1 MNNKTLET
9 YIEARAQV
17 EGEIIRLDGQIA
29 ALKDE
34 LKLLETEL
42 AELNEALNGQVPTR
56 FTLKRDKEATP
67 EQRRPVPVNL
77 FNSQARD
84 LVAYLKKSPGVDR
97 QTIQIALGLDEQ
109 TARNLVSRMSK
120 RGAIENRGNK
130 RYAKYYVPKGIK

>member
-1 MNNKTLET
+1 MNNKTLQI

-17 EGEIIRLDGQIA
+17 EGEIISLDGRIA

-34 LKLLETEL
+34 LKELETEL

-56 FTLKRDKEATP
+56 YTLTRHKEETP
-67 EQRRPVPVNL
+67 VKRPVPVNL

-84 LVAYLKKSPGVDR
+84 LVAYLRKSPGVDR
-97 QTIQIALGLDEQ
+97 QTIQVALGLEENE
-109 TARNLVSRMSK
+109 AKNLVSRMSK